1 MTSFWGRISGFMIA
15 IAVAALWSGHS
26 AMAEDKAA
34 RADFTLRSVKSGP
47 WSAPGTWNAQRV
59 PREGDRVL
67 IGRKTRVLFDVD
79 SPAVIRYLQV
89 AGVLSF
95 ARDRNTTLNVGVIT
109 IQATEEYAETGFDC
123 HAPVKE
129 GGHEPAPGERAAL
142 EVGTLLDPIPHPH
155 TARIRL
161 HLVAGMDTKD
171 GPAIVCCDGRMDF
184 HGAAMNRTWLDLGR
198 DARPGY
204 DRIVLPEP
212 VTGWRVGD
220 EVLLTG

>member
-1 MTSFWGRISGFMIA
+1 LNRIYRLMETGSADCFRQSQPGGCAMKSFWGRFGGPT
-15 IAVAALWSGHS
+15 IAVVIAACGSGAS
-26 AMAEDKAA
+26 ALAQEKAA

-47 WSAPGTWNAQRV
+47 RSAPDTWNAQRV

-129 GGHEPAPGERAAL
+129 GGHQ
-142 EVGTLLDPIPHPH
+142 
-155 TARIRL
+155 
-161 HLVAGMDTKD
+161 
-171 GPAIVCCDGRMDF
+171 
-184 HGAAMNRTWLDLGR
+184 
-198 DARPGY
+198 
-204 DRIVLPEP
+204 
-212 VTGWRVGD
+212 
-220 EVLLTG
+220 

>member
-1 MTSFWGRISGFMIA
+1 MSDLSVRVSGAMIA
-15 IAVAALWSGHS
+15 LAVAVFGSGS
-26 AMAEDKAA
+26 SVLAQEKAA
-34 RADFTLRSVKSGP
+34 KAGFTLRSVKSGP
-47 WSAPGTWNAQRV
+47 WSAPDTWDAKRI

-67 IGRKTRVLFDVD
+67 IGRKTTVRFDVE

-142 EVGTLLDPIPHPH
+142 EVGT
-155 TARIRL
+155 
-161 HLVAGMDTKD
+161 
-171 GPAIVCCDGRMDF
+171 
-184 HGAAMNRTWLDLGR
+184 
-198 DARPGY
+198 
-204 DRIVLPEP
+204 
-212 VTGWRVGD
+212 
-220 EVLLTG
+220 